1 MSWVENIREV
11 TQQLYPTGRA
21 FKQPVDGV
29 MDKVH
34 KALADTENQAYLDA
48 HSIFDSILPDNA
60 NFSADDATD
69 WEIRLGMITNTA
81 LPLADR
87 KSAILRKMRH
97 TGSLRA
103 RQAAVYIEREL
114 QAANFTTCFVHENL
128 TGQSPIDYYSAGQAT
143 SLSEFGLFEY
153 GTNEF
158 GGPTSQGQSVMMVVN
173 EYGQFQYGEL
183 QYGFNWNG
191 NFLIANRI
199 NPLGDQNFD
208 VGTSF
213 RSSFFIG
220 GSVFG
225 SFANV
230 TASRE
235 SEFRQLVLKLKP
247 ANTVAFIFIN
257 YI

>member
-1 MSWVENIREV
+1 MSWLTNIRKV
-11 TQQLYPTGRA
+11 TGQLYPTGRA
-21 FKQPVDGV
+21 FKHPYDGV

-34 KALADTENQAYLDA
+34 KALGDTEDQAFVDA

-60 NFSADDATD
+60 NFTADDATD
-69 WEIRLGMITNTA
+69 WEVRLGMITNTA

-97 TGSLRA
+97 PGELRP

-128 TGQSPIDYYSAGQAT
+128 TGQSPIDYYAAGQST
-143 SLSEFGLFEY
+143 SLSQFGLFEY

-158 GGPTSQGQSVMMVVN
+158 GGPTSQAQSAMMIVN
-173 EYGQFQYGEL
+173 QYGQFQYGQL
-183 QYGFNWNG
+183 QYGYNWNG
-191 NFLIANRI
+191 DFLIANRI
-199 NPLGDQNFD
+199 DPIADQSFD

-220 GSVFG
+220 GSTFG

-230 TASRE
+230 AASRE
-235 SEFRQLVLKLKP
+235 AEFRQLVLKLKP

>member
-1 MSWVENIREV
+1 MSWIDNIREV

-34 KALADTENQAYLDA
+34 KALAETENQAYLDS

-114 QAANFTTCFVHENL
+114 HSANFSTCFVHENL
-128 TGQSPIDYYSAGQAT
+128 TGQSPIDYYSSGNPT
-143 SLSEFGLFEY
+143 SLSEYGLFEF

-158 GGPTSQGQSVMMVVN
+158 GTTPQNIMMMVT
-173 EYGQFQYGEL
+173 EYGQFQYGQL
-183 QYGFNWNG
+183 QYGYNWNG
-191 NFLIANRI
+191 DFLIANRI

-220 GSVFG
+220 GPTFG